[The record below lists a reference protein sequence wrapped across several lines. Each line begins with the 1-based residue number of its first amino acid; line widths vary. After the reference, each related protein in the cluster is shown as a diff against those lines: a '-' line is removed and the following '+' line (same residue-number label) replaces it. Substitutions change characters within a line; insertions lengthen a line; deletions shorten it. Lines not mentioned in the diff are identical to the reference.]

1 MRRQFHLLV
10 GQRTTRRRRRAAVLI
25 AALVCLG
32 IVMALVGCMLLA
44 AMQTGRHLHVQRDL
58 RQCELLL
65 AAGIA
70 RATSQSAANTE
81 YRGEKWEL
89 SAEQIIGKAAG
100 EVTIEIV
107 PEPSGGKSQFLIVA
121 EYPLGGAVAIRRSQT
136 IVVPFTR
143 PLRQE

>member
-1 MRRQFHLLV
+1 MKRRLHWLT
-10 GQRTTRRRRRAAVLI
+10 GQRTFRRHRRATVLI

-44 AMQTGRHLHVQRDL
+44 AMQTGRQLHAERDL

-70 RATSQSAANTE
+70 RAANQAANNTE

-107 PEPSGGKSQFLIVA
+107 PETAGEKRQLQIVA
-121 EYPLGGAVAIRRSQT
+121 EYPLGGVASIRRSQT
-136 IVVPFTR
+136 IFVPFTR
-143 PLRQE
+143 PTRQE